1 MLQCLSTHVDLWLCD
16 VQGHGD
22 SDLGGVFKGW
32 NLNAEAAAAAF
43 AHHLPMFGEVPRF
56 AAGHSFGGVLT
67 ALMLAEHPRLF
78 QRAVLLD
85 PVIFPPGMAFAADV
99 AQTMGVSRFAPL
111 ARAARQR
118 RQHWPSRQA
127 AMDALRGR
135 GTYKGWVPEALQAFA
150 DHALRDADAAD
161 SGEGVVL
168 KCPPSR
174 EAEVFSTVPRGLWS
188 ALRKVQTPT
197 LVAYASQTFP
207 FIAPSAKLWAQRNR
221 HVTVQRVEG
230 GHCFMQC
237 TPQLAADHIEA
248 FCLRRSAISRPAP

>member
-1 MLQCLSTHVDLWLCD
+1 MLQHLQAHFDLWLCD

-22 SDLGGVFKGW
+22 SDLGGAFKGW
-32 NLNAEAAAAAF
+32 NLNAEQAAAAF
-43 AHHLPMFGEVPRF
+43 KQHLHVFGDVPRF
-56 AAGHSFGGVLT
+56 AVGHSFGGVLT
-67 ALMLAEHPRLF
+67 ALMLAEHPQLF

-85 PVIFPPGMAFAADV
+85 PVIFPPSMAFAADV

-118 RQHWPSRQA
+118 RQHWPSREA
-127 AMDALRGR
+127 AITALTGR
-135 GTYKGWVPEALQAFA
+135 GTYKGWVPEAMQAFA
-150 DHALRDADAAD
+150 DHALREADD
-161 SGEGVVL
+161 GQGVVL

-188 ALRKVQTPT
+188 ALRKVHTPT
-197 LVAYASQTFP
+197 LVAHASQTFP
-207 FIAPSAKLWAQRNR
+207 FIAPSAKRWAQHNR
-221 HVTVQRVEG
+221 HVSVQQVEG

-237 TPQLAADHIEA
+237 SPQLATDHIET